1 MRITLLEASCGRCSE
16 GECYNETSSKNS
28 IFAFFSFVDLN
39 VVQRLRQYRSLI
51 VLGQSERRGLS
62 FDPVLLKTVQNYMIE
77 KICQMYLV
85 RKNLA
90 GEPFVPVAINYSC
103 AMRDVSAWLE
113 EIERLLEIYHMPK
126 SALTFVLSD
135 SVFTAVSENAKGED
149 DTIRE
154 MRESGYKVR
163 LNISE
168 RTLCKPKLIKD
179 IEVDELETSINKII
193 NEQGEAR
200 YNPQARIY
208 EAGYSEQIVSQMII
222 TGITDSDQI
231 SICQDLGFTRFQGD
245 YFAEPMPYMKAV
257 DEIKSKNIRFL

>member
-1 MRITLLEASCGRCSE
+1 MTPELVEQLKEAVEKDEISIAFQPAVDCS
-16 GECYNETSSKNS
+16 TNS
-28 IFAFFSFVDLN
+28 ICSFTAFPVCNRMKSGTIYL
-39 VVQRLRQYRSLI
+39 SLFDI
-51 VLGQSERRGLS
+51 S